1 MNRNILEG
9 RIKEKGYNIE
19 KIANKIGVNTA
30 TFYRKLSGESDFFRL
45 EILKISE
52 ILELSFEDVNSIFFE
67 IKLQKG

>member
-19 KIANKIGVNTA
+19 KVANKIGVNTA
-30 TFYRKLSGESDFFRL
+30 TFYRKLSGESGFFWL

-67 IKLQKG
+67 IKVT